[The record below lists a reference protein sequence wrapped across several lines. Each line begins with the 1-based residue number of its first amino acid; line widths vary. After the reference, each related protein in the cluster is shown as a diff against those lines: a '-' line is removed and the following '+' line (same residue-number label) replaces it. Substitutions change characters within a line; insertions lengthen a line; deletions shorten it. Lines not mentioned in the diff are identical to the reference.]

1 MKTRPALLLAILPAF
16 WLLLSIVFSGN
27 LYVSDAIGNAGATE
41 FALSRELGYPP
52 GSENF
57 FFSAGP
63 VRAAYF
69 YSFTNRE
76 AHLGYSSVLVLLARL
91 GLLFGYRGPLF
102 PLLQLWTLLAASLSL
117 WLAALIVYHYTKD
130 SASGFLASLGMGCI
144 HSFWFY
150 AMQPKGYTFCVLAML
165 LCVFLHIRLR
175 PNMASL
181 VLTGFLFGGAVLMS
195 ITGAGLGVILVV
207 LELVRSRRF
216 SVFLTRIAVILLA
229 ASILTGG
236 AYALDALRD
245 PAVPR
250 TIPGISS
257 GVLNNLAGI
266 VTAPKVS
273 ATHRMTVGERVKA
286 FYDYCRN
293 GAILSSSSGDPEG
306 LLKRLSILIMALA
319 AAGITASLSL
329 NLVKRQPLGA
339 WLFPMAWTAVFSME
353 LILVDPL
360 NDFAYL
366 GLIGAAMLAAASSR
380 QLPPV
385 GMYFLILFAFLGSL
399 NFLLSILPMHDKTNA
414 VYSPEKER
422 LASLIKPQD
431 MLISDVQSENIEIV
445 YAGRMLSV
453 NMDEFLQAPLEEDAT
468 IRALREYAAGHRIYY
483 VPIDRILLS
492 GREREMNRLE
502 VFFRRNFRVR
512 EAFAYPLR
520 GGTPRIYRE
529 ILP

>member
-1 MKTRPALLLAILPAF
+1 MKTRPALLLAILPAVWF
-16 WLLLSIVFSGN
+16 LLSTAFSGN

-52 GSENF
+52 DSENF
-57 FFSAGP
+57 YFSAGP

-69 YSFTNRE
+69 YSFTNHE
-76 AHLGYSSVLVLLARL
+76 AHLGYSSVIVLLARL

-102 PLLQLWTLLAASLSL
+102 PLLQLWTLLAASLGL
-117 WLAALIVYHYTKD
+117 WLAALIVYHYTED
-130 SASGFLASLGMGCI
+130 PASGFLASLGMGCL
-144 HSFWFY
+144 HGFWFN

-181 VLTGFLFGGAVLMS
+181 VLTGLLFGGAMLMS
-195 ITGAGLGVILVV
+195 ITGVGLGIILVV
-207 LELVRSRRF
+207 MELVRSRKL
-216 SVFLTRIAVILLA
+216 SVFSSRIAVILLA
-229 ASILTGG
+229 GFILAGG

-245 PAVPR
+245 TAVPR

-257 GVLNNLAGI
+257 GIQRKLAEI
-266 VTAPKVS
+266 VTAPKVT
-273 ATHRMTVGERVKA
+273 ATHRMTAWERGKA

-293 GAILSSSSGDPEG
+293 GAILSSSTDDPGG
-306 LLKRLSILIMALA
+306 LLKMLSALVMALA
-319 AAGITASLSL
+319 AAGITASLAL
-329 NLVKRQPLGA
+329 NLAKRQPLGA
-339 WLFPMAWTAVFSME
+339 WLFPMAWTAVFSLE

-366 GLIGAAMLAAASSR
+366 GLLGAAMLAASSSR
-380 QLPPV
+380 KLPPA

-399 NFLLSILPMHDKTNA
+399 NFILSILPMHHKTNA

-422 LASLIKPQD
+422 LDRLIKPQD

-445 YAGRMLSV
+445 YARRMLSV
-453 NMDEFLQAPLEEDAT
+453 NMDEFLLAPLEEDET
-468 IRALREYAAGHRIYY
+468 VRALKEFAAGHRIFY
-483 VPIDRILLS
+483 VPVDRIYLS
-492 GREREMNRLE
+492 GREKEMERLE
-502 VFFRRNFRVR
+502 VFFKRNFRVR